1 MNMASS
7 AVDLAT
13 GKERT
18 AKNIEE
24 MPFFKSFMTNP
35 KASKA
40 IADFY
45 DLAHTAQETVNEFNQ
60 YKKFGEGEKIKEL
73 MANEENRKLI
83 AAAPALRGIQS
94 QMTNLRTQM
103 KLIDQ
108 NQNMPPEA
116 RRERLNQLQ
125 TVYENLAMQGDKLA
139 TAMKLER

>member
-1 MNMASS
+1 MASS

-60 YKKFGEGEKIKEL
+60 YKKFGEVEKIKEL

-116 RRERLNQLQ
+116 RRERLNELQ
-125 TVYENLAMQGDKLA
+125 TVYERLAMQGDKLA